1 MSKFQKLYDALKTEE
16 LTEQEMVQLVEWLVN
31 EIQKRRES

>member
-1 MSKFQKLYDALKTEE
+1 MSKFKELYDALKTEE
-16 LTEQEMVQLVEWLVN
+16 LTEQEMMQLVEWLVN

>member
-1 MSKFQKLYDALKTEE
+1 MSKFQELYDALKNEE